1 MCFFSVASETH
12 ITMCMCSNLKPLLD
26 NLGLYFQIRDDYANL
41 YSMEVR
47 TALSLQTLTLL
58 FDVIVSK

>member
-1 MCFFSVASETH
+1 
-12 ITMCMCSNLKPLLD
+12 MCMCSNLKPLLD